1 MISDYASLQT
11 AVANWLNRS
20 DLTAYIP
27 DFITLCETDFNRKL
41 RIRSMESRVQ
51 AVINAGGPSTLPS
64 SYVGAK
70 RIILTSDPNPPID
83 YVTPEQWS
91 KMYPITTLQGRPK
104 KFTLIGNEIHFAP
117 IPDSAYTV
125 EMILYAPFTALS
137 SGVNW
142 MITNAPDV
150 YLYGTLLQSAPFIK
164 DKDSLEVWGQFYQ
177 NGIDWLNKRDADDRH
192 PTNSLMVRSDSN
204 PS

>member
-1 MISDYASLQT
+1 MAIADYTSLQT
-11 AVANWLNRS
+11 SVANWLNRS
-20 DLTAYIP
+20 DLTANIP

-41 RIRSMESRVQ
+41 RIRAMESRQ
-51 AVINAGGPSTLPS
+51 NATINAGGPSTLPS
-64 SYVGAK
+64 GYVGAK

-83 YVTPEQWS
+83 YVTPEQFS
-91 KMYPITTLQGRPK
+91 KMYPITSLQGRPK
-104 KFTLIGNEIHFAP
+104 KFTIIASEIHFAP
-117 IPDSAYTV
+117 IPDSAYQV
-125 EMILYAPFTALS
+125 EMVLYSPFAALS

-164 DKDSLEVWGQFYQ
+164 DKDSLEVWQGFYQ
-177 NGIDWLNKRDADDRH
+177 NGLDWLNKRDQEDRH
-192 PTNSLMVRSDSN
+192 PTTLMVRSDSN